1 MSYSFSLFLKDFASS
16 SIAKISSGLGTLENK
31 LRNSQSKLQNNFNKS
46 VKSIDEL
53 NAKLQRLNAQRT
65 ASTSIN
71 DIRRLKTE
79 INRTER
85 EIRKLENLPPK
96 GIGERIRALGG
107 EMGGLVGLAG
117 SVGLA
122 LQAWDGIKSIFNKGV
137 ELEQSNIKFEVL
149 LGSAEKAK
157 KMLGELTEY
166 ANFTPYSLSGLQK
179 GAETMLGFGV
189 AEEKILP
196 NMKMLG
202 DIAMGN
208 EEKLSGLS
216 LVYSQIMATG
226 KLMGQDLLQL
236 INQGFNPLQI
246 ISEQTGLSVGILK
259 EKMEKGAIS
268 AQMVEEAFKIA
279 TSEGGRYYQMS
290 EKMSESAGG
299 KFSTMLDAFSAVV
312 NKVGLKFA
320 EWVKPIFDVGTSFAE
335 KIIPF
340 GQWVVSFLPSL
351 ENFTL
356 FMQILGIA
364 ALGVGAYMLIA
375 NASTIALSIA
385 LGILEGIIWLVETA
399 QWAWNLAM
407 SMNPI
412 GLVVA
417 AIVVLIGVVVLL
429 WNKFAWFRGA
439 ILGVWEVLKGL
450 GNTIKNYVINRFKEM
465 LSGIMGIGQALV
477 KFFSGDFTGAIKTGG
492 EAIKNLMG
500 KNSAAQA
507 ISDGKKAFENFN
519 IGWEAGKKANP
530 VTANKNAHTTQGVG
544 GGSGNGQSPKSNL
557 FDSLLTDTGGG
568 KKGKKKKAP
577 KAAKDKAGSVISGG
591 TRKTDIHINIQNLGT
606 DTKIYVSSANEGI
619 SNLGQKLK
627 EELLRVVN
635 SANQMQTM

>member
-53 NAKLQRLNAQRT
+53 NGKLNKLNAQRT
-65 ASTSIN
+65 AATSIS

-85 EIRKLENLPPK
+85 QIRKLENLPPK
-96 GIGERIRALGG
+96 GFTERLRSLGG
-107 EMGGLVGLAG
+107 QFGGLVGLAG
-117 SVGLA
+117 GVGLA
-122 LQAWDGIKSIFNKGV
+122 IQAWSGIKALFGLGV
-137 ELEQSNIKFEVL
+137 ELEQTNIKFEVL
-149 LGSAEKAK
+149 LGSLDASK
-157 KMLGELTEY
+157 KMLGELNSY
-166 ANFTPYSLSGLQK
+166 ANLTPYSNEAIIKNSELMLS
-179 GAETMLGFGV
+179 FGI
-189 AEEKILP
+189 AQDKIMP

-208 EEKLSGLS
+208 EQKLNGLS
-216 LVYSQIMATG
+216 LAYSQVQSTG
-226 KLMGQDLLQL
+226 RLMGQDLLQM

-246 ISEQTGLSVGILK
+246 ISQNTGIAMGDLK
-259 EKMEKGAIS
+259 KKMEEGAIS
-268 AQMVEEAFKIA
+268 AQMVEEAFRLA
-279 TSEGGRYYQMS
+279 TSEGGLYYGMADR
-290 EKMSESAGG
+290 MAESAGG
-299 KFSTMLDAFSAVV
+299 KWSTFLGTLKNVV
-312 NKVGLKFA
+312 MRIGLKFA
-320 EWVKPIFDVGTSFAE
+320 EWIKPIFDIGTAFVG

-340 GQWVVSFLPSL
+340 GQWILGFLPSL

-364 ALGVGAYMLIA
+364 ALGVGVYMLIA

-450 GNTIKNYVINRFKEM
+450 GNTIKNYVVNRFKEM

-500 KNSAAQA
+500 KDSAAQA

-519 IGWEAGKKANP
+519 VGWEAGEKAKPISAENI
-530 VTANKNAHTTQGVG
+530 TNFSGKLKGTQT
-544 GGSGNGQSPKSNL
+544 KSKL
-557 FDSLLTDTGGG
+557 FDELMNGETDKD
-568 KKGKKKKAP
+568 KKGKKHKTP

-619 SNLGQKLK
+619 SNLGQRLK